1 MVTVAGDDFAAGGSA
16 DTAEGYNG
24 GGQSMQNEGV
34 YSKVNGAEP

>member
-1 MVTVAGDDFAAGGSA
+1 MVTVAGDGSAAGGSTYA
-16 DTAEGYNG
+16 AEGYNG